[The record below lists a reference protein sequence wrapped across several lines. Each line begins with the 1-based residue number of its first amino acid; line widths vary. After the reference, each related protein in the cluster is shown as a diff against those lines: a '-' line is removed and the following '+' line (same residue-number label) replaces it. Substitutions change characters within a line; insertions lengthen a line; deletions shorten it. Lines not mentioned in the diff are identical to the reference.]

1 MKTMNDLYES
11 GFVGD
16 LAEIGF
22 AEPVRIYS
30 NVEGGTYADRI
41 MVRNPFSFYSVV
53 DMGVDT
59 PGNQGWRNQ
68 YIIQPFA
75 YPVQTGVAML
85 PSVKESGRECRSFIG
100 RDIQTAYIGQPDG

>member
-30 NVEGGTYADRI
+30 NVEGGTGI
-41 MVRNPFSFYSVV
+41 L
-53 DMGVDT
+53 G
-59 PGNQGWRNQ
+59 GGWLE
-68 YIIQPFA
+68 F
-75 YPVQTGVAML
+75 
-85 PSVKESGRECRSFIG
+85 REFTS
-100 RDIQTAYIGQPDG
+100 D